1 MVDAVEVGGR
11 PGNETQNTPPVC
23 LHFFGVDFEVDEVLS
38 RLLTLSPTLKSTL

>member
-23 LHFFGVDFEVDEVLS
+23 LHFLGVDFEVEVLS

>member
-23 LHFFGVDFEVDEVLS
+23 LRFLVSIFEVEVLS
-38 RLLTLSPTLKSTL
+38 QLLTLNPTLNSTL